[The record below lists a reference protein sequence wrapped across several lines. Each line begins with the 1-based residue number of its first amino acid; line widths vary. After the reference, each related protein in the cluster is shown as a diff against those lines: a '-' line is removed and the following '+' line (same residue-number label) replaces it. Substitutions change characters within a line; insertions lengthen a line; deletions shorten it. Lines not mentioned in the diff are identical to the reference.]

1 LKKDLRNF
9 TNYRDWSIPP
19 KSKFNGF
26 AGEPIIT
33 AMVTSIPN
41 EIPTITNLIF
51 INYIQNAQIKRSV
64 LETAKICDK
73 ALK

>member
-1 LKKDLRNF
+1 MKKVSRNF
-9 TNYRDWSIPP
+9 TNYRDWSIAP
-19 KSKFNGF
+19 KSKFNGL

-41 EIPTITNLIF
+41 EMPTITNLIF
-51 INYIQNAQIKRSV
+51 MNYIQNTLIKRSV